1 MGLKVKVCS
10 RKVTRTKRVIRMQ
23 INTATCQDLK
33 KGHSITTWTRRGG
46 DWVNRKSKLGHL
58 NIKFPHSS
66 IRRGYS

>member
-33 KGHSITTWTRRGG
+33 KGHSITTWSRRGRG
-46 DWVNRKSKLGHL
+46 EFSRKSTGGNVTKD
-58 NIKFPHSS
+58 
-66 IRRGYS
+66 R